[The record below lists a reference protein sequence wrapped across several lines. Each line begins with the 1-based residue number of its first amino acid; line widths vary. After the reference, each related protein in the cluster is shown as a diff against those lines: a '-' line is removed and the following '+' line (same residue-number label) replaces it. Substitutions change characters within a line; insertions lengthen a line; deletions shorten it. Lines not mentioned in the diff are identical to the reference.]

1 MDGVTEQRV
10 SSVSAEEEDTLE
22 GDKTGNTRYLISK
35 IVTHVSKSSANVTTK
50 SILAFEIYKL
60 ALYFTRF
67 GYFRNLG

>member
-35 IVTHVSKSSANVTTK
+35 VMSQLSQYWHLK
-50 SILAFEIYKL
+50 
-60 ALYFTRF
+60 FT
-67 GYFRNLG
+67 N